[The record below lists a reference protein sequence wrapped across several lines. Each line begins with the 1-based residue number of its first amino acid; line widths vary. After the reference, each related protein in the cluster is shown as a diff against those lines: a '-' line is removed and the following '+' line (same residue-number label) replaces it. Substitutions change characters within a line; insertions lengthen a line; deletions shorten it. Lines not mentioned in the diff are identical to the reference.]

1 MGRKPGQTRQRMV
14 GAAVELLRERGAS
27 AVTVDAVLAAA
38 APARFGVPPLPGG
51 RNELVLA
58 AVRHAADYVTSRID
72 ATVESGDPVQAL
84 DGFVRFWKKTLRDTD
99 YLAGCPSSPS
109 RSTPIRIRRKPPR
122 WPVKSSGGGRPS
134 LPVCSSIAA
143 SARPRHTSC
152 HLDGGSCRGA
162 VILCR
167 ARRDHTPLDDVRN
180 ELKPCLRAPGL
191 ATRGR
196 WRIDR

>member
-27 AVTVDAVLAAA
+27 AVTVDAVLARSG
-38 APARFGVPPLPGG
+38 APRGSVYHHFPGG

-99 YLAGCPSSPS
+99 YLAGCP
-109 RSTPIRIRRKPPR
+109 IVAVAIDAYQDPPEAAALAREVFGR
-122 WPVKSSGGGRPS
+122 WQTKLAGLLVNRGFGTARATRVAT
-134 LPVCSSIAA
+134 LMVAA
-143 SARPRHTSC
+143 VE
-152 HLDGGSCRGA
+152 GA

-180 ELKPCLRAPGL
+180 ELKPLLEGAG
-191 ATRGR
+191 G
-196 WRIDR
+196 